1 MTFDGAGLTLSLNS
15 TASEDIGDYYLV
27 LSVSETET
35 GVEASHTVELKLWQ
49 GIPVETEQTS
59 IETADIQEE

>member
-27 LSVSETET
+27 LSVKETET
-35 GVEASHTVELKLWQ
+35 GVEGSHTV
-49 GIPVETEQTS
+49 
-59 IETADIQEE
+59 